1 MSSLRYYKI
10 VIIFSFLS
18 FIIAGCSSTKL
29 ETPLTE
35 GEALKV
41 LYDNALGLVKKRDY
55 VDAAILFEDIERQ
68 YPYSKWSSQAQ
79 LMGAFCYYKSN
90 MHDDSLNSIERFISL
105 YPANEKIG
113 YATYLTALNYYAQ
126 IQDVS
131 RDQSMTEQALIS
143 FNEVINRYKDTDF
156 AIDSKNK
163 IDVINDRLAAK
174 EIEIARFYQFD
185 SQWIAAI
192 NRYNL
197 ILNKYG
203 VMHDRDH
210 LSVSIGQPNRVETG
224 TMTFRI
230 PELADSEGN
239 LTYANREIDLNPSG
253 RQIDFGID
261 YVTKLDNDLILGF
274 KHTLSKD
281 FNHIDSSA
289 LNNTVT
295 FTAKIDF

>member
-1 MSSLRYYKI
+1 MNALRSYLI
-10 VIIFSFLS
+10 IIIFNLLA
-18 FIIAGCSSTKL
+18 ILVVGCSSTKL

-41 LYDNALGLVKKRDY
+41 LYDNAMGLVKKRDY

-143 FNEVINRYKDTDF
+143 FNEVINRYSDTDF

-174 EIEIARFYQFD
+174 EIEVARFYQFD

-197 ILNKYG
+197 ILDKYKTSIYTEEALYRL
-203 VMHDRDH
+203 VEIY
-210 LSVSIGQPNRVETG
+210 LSIGLIVEAKKYAATLG
-224 TMTFRI
+224 YNY
-230 PELADSEGN
+230 SEGKW
-239 LTYANREIDLNPSG
+239 YEKS
-253 RQIDFGID
+253 
-261 YVTKLDNDLILGF
+261 YKLIERN
-274 KHTLSKD
+274 SK
-281 FNHIDSSA
+281 I
-289 LNNTVT
+289 
-295 FTAKIDF
+295 

>member
-197 ILNKYG
+197 ILNKYKTSIYTEEALHRL
-203 VMHDRDH
+203 VEIY
-210 LSVSIGQPNRVETG
+210 LSIGLIDEA
-224 TMTFRI
+224 
-230 PELADSEGN
+230 EK
-239 LTYANREIDLNPSG
+239 YAA
-253 RQIDFGID
+253 
-261 YVTKLDNDLILGF
+261 TLGY
-274 KHTLSKD
+274 
-281 FNHIDSSA
+281 NYPDSSWYKKSY
-289 LNNTVT
+289 
-295 FTAKIDF
+295 KIIEKNSKI